1 MVRRA
6 RRPGGPRP
14 AVPYGAGMAL
24 DPRTPVLVGAG
35 QLVQREAP
43 ADALEPVAMMAEAA
57 RRAADDAGAPGLL
70 ARVQSVQVVRLV
82 SWRYADPGALVAG
95 LIGAPSARTAVSPMG
110 GNSPQSLVN
119 TAAADIQAGRLD
131 VVLLAAAEASK
142 TRRAYR
148 AADERPAWTVQ
159 PEGTPA
165 APVIGEDLALTH
177 PAETSKGIFLP
188 VQLYPIFECAVR
200 AAAGR
205 TVDEHVDR
213 IAELWSRFSEVA
225 AANPFAWSQE
235 AMTPGQVATPG
246 EGNRMVGF
254 PYTKVMNT
262 NNTVDQG
269 AAVILCS
276 VEAARAAGVGE
287 DRWVFPWSGTDAHDH
302 LSVSARA
309 DLHSSPAIRTAG
321 GLALELGGV
330 GADDLAHIDIYSC
343 FPSAVE
349 IAAAELGIGLD
360 RQLTVTGGLSFAG
373 APLNGYVMHSI
384 ATMAGVLRD
393 DPGSVGLVTANGG
406 YLTKHAFGVWSSAP
420 PAQPFRRA
428 DPQDEVDML
437 PATTPVER
445 HEGPVTVEAYTVM
458 HERDGS
464 PDNAVVACRTPEG
477 GRTWGTSRDPDLL
490 RAMCT
495 QEVVGAAGELRGE
508 EATLTVA

>member
-1 MVRRA
+1 ML
-6 RRPGGPRP
+6 RP
-14 AVPYGAGMAL
+14 APASEGLLLTVTYRSQMPL

-35 QLVQREAP
+35 QLVQREDP

-70 ARVQSVQVVRLV
+70 ARVQAVQVVRLV

-95 LIGAPSARTAVSPMG
+95 MIGAPSASTGVSPMG
-110 GNSPQSLVN
+110 GNAPQALVN
-119 TAAADIQAGRLD
+119 AAAADIQAGLVD
-131 VVLLAAAEASK
+131 VVLLAGAEASR
-142 TRRAYR
+142 TRQAYR
-148 AADERPAWTVQ
+148 KADERPSWTVQ
-159 PEGTPA
+159 PEGTPP
-165 APVIGEDLALTH
+165 APVVGSEVQLTH
-177 PAETSKGIFLP
+177 PAEVTKGIFLP
-188 VQLYPIFECAVR
+188 VQLYPVFECALR

-205 TVDEHVDR
+205 TVDSHVDR

-225 AANPFAWSQE
+225 ATNPFAWSQE
-235 AMTPGQVATPG
+235 AMTPGQVAMPSAD
-246 EGNRMVGF
+246 NRMVGF

-269 AAVILCS
+269 AALLLCS

-287 DRWVFPWSGTDAHDH
+287 DRWVFPWSGADAHDH
-302 LSVSARA
+302 LAVSARA
-309 DLHSSPAIRTAG
+309 DLHSSPAVRIAG
-321 GLALELGGV
+321 GRALELAGV
-330 GADDLAHIDIYSC
+330 GADDVAHVDLYSC

-349 IAAAELGIGLD
+349 VAAAELGFGLD

-384 ATMAGVLRD
+384 ATMAGVLRE

-406 YLTKHAFGVWSSAP
+406 YLTKHAIGVWSSEP
-420 PAQPFRRA
+420 PDRPFRA
-428 DPQDEVDML
+428 ANPQEEVDAL

-464 PDNAVVACRTPEG
+464 PDNAVVACRTPDG
-477 GRTWGTSRDPDLL
+477 GRTWGVSRDPDLL

-495 QEVVGAAGELRGE
+495 QELVGTGGELRGD
-508 EATLTVA
+508 EATLTVT

>member
-1 MVRRA
+1 MV
-6 RRPGGPRP
+6 
-14 AVPYGAGMAL
+14 L

-35 QLVQREAP
+35 QLVQREQP

-57 RRAADDAGAPGLL
+57 RRAAEDAGAPGLL
-70 ARVQSVQVVRLV
+70 AKVQSVQVVRLI
-82 SWRYADPGALVAG
+82 SWRYADPGAIVAR
-95 LIGAPSARTAVSPMG
+95 LIGAPDARTAVSPMG
-110 GNSPQSLVN
+110 GNSPQEMVN
-119 TAAADIQAGRLD
+119 AAAAEIQAGRLD
-131 VVLLAAAEASK
+131 VVLLTAAEASK
-142 TRRAYR
+142 TRQAYR
-148 AADERPAWTVQ
+148 KLDERPPWTVQ

-165 APVIGEDLALTH
+165 APVSGDEVPLNH

-188 VQLYPIFECAVR
+188 VQMYPLFECAVR

-205 TVDEHVDR
+205 GVDEHVER

-225 AANPFAWSQE
+225 AANPYAWSQE
-235 AMTPGQVATPG
+235 ALTPVQVATPS

-269 AAVILCS
+269 AALLLCS
-276 VEAARAAGVGE
+276 VEAARAAGCAE

-302 LSVSARA
+302 PAVSARG
-309 DLHSSPAIRTAG
+309 DLHSSPAMRTAG
-321 GLALELGGV
+321 AKALELAGV
-330 GADDLAHIDIYSC
+330 SADDLAHIDLYSC

-349 IAAAELGIGLD
+349 IAAAELGICLD

-406 YLTKHAFGVWSSAP
+406 YLTKHAFGVWSSEP
-420 PAQPFRRA
+420 PAQPFRWEHT
-428 DPQDEVDML
+428 QDEVDAL
-437 PATTPVER
+437 PATTPVEH

-458 HERDGS
+458 HERDGAA
-464 PDNAVVACRTPEG
+464 DNAVIACRTPEG
-477 GRTWGTSRDPDLL
+477 GRTWALSRDHDLMA
-490 RAMCT
+490 AMCT
-495 QEVVGAAGELRGE
+495 EELVGAAGELRGE
-508 EATLTVA
+508 ATLTLS